1 MVFPH
6 ASLTSPFETIFRWGK
21 RWTSIHVDPVFD
33 TETTKFKV
41 TLYDGSA
48 VMLQKDPG
56 SGWEESDGSTERS
69 KILGGAIDE
78 FYKIAI

>member
-21 RWTSIHVDPVFD
+21 RWTSIHVDPVID
-33 TETTKFKV
+33 TECTSFRV

-48 VMLQKDPG
+48 VLLKKEPG
-56 SGWEESDGSTERS
+56 SGWVESEGFTERS
-69 KILGGAIDE
+69 KILGSAIDE